1 MYDLK
6 SNTIGHFKIRREIL
20 VTEGDSVDTIYQ
32 TILAAFGL
40 QTYDNIYEYQVQFY
54 HQQYETFIYFLP
66 TIRKKTKSASWLY
79 PKWQQDGMNL
89 GDVQT
94 QTENESSH
102 FQANTTQNSF
112 QQNNTGKNFY
122 SNRQQSDYLPIE
134 DAQLIQTSIRF
145 SADLGNKQ
153 RFQYASD
160 AIIRKDDGI
169 QDRVVNRR
177 N

>member
-1 MYDLK
+1 
-6 SNTIGHFKIRREIL
+6 
-20 VTEGDSVDTIYQ
+20 
-32 TILAAFGL
+32 
-40 QTYDNIYEYQVQFY
+40 
-54 HQQYETFIYFLP
+54 
-66 TIRKKTKSASWLY
+66 
-79 PKWQQDGMNL
+79 MNL